1 MAYKAI
7 YKKRFINKLDKLLEY
22 LHKEWQAEVANDF
35 IEKLKS
41 RIESIKLNPNIGS
54 QSNLKHTRSILI
66 TKHNRLYYRIE
77 KDKLV
82 IINLIDT
89 RRNPKNHPFNKINEA
104 K

>member
-7 YKKRFINKLDKLLEY
+7 YKKRFINKLNKLLDY
-22 LHKEWQAEVANDF
+22 LHKEWQIEVASDF
-35 IEKLKS
+35 IEKLKN

-54 QSNLKHTRSILI
+54 QSGLKNIRSILI

-77 KDKLV
+77 KDKIV

-89 RRNPKNHPFNKINEA
+89 RRNPKNNPFNKNS
-104 K
+104 